1 MTRRRGKIYG
11 DDELQRALTVN
22 FPAFAPVGTNRA
34 AVGPTI
40 LANRLTM
47 IAKGLQTISRAHSL
61 CKGDKSHQKRGAA
74 SVTASRR
81 HTVDCRTPIS
91 TRCHVGFD
99 RSKALAQ
106 GHT

>member
-1 MTRRRGKIYG
+1 
-11 DDELQRALTVN
+11 
-22 FPAFAPVGTNRA
+22 
-34 AVGPTI
+34 
-40 LANRLTM
+40 M

-61 CKGDKSHQKRGAA
+61 CKGDKSHPKRGAA

-106 GHT
+106 GHTGGEQMLV